1 MLESMHLKYFK
12 QKKKKMKKTK
22 HLIKEDE
29 SDEQLSQKQIE
40 ISFHIEVDQLLYN
53 PFFVLFS
60 ILPSTKNAMF
70 IFSN

>member
-12 QKKKKMKKTK
+12 QKKKMKKTK

-29 SDEQLSQKQIE
+29 SDEQLSQKQIQ

-53 PFFVLFS
+53 PFVLFS